1 MCEMHKAL
9 SKSVCVCVCLNVA
22 HDVKRSELSLE
33 SGILKQPV
41 NDFLCLGCCFYL
53 TCVKGG

>member
-9 SKSVCVCVCLNVA
+9 SKSVCVCLNVA
-22 HDVKRSELSLE
+22 HGVKRSELSLE

>member
-9 SKSVCVCVCLNVA
+9 SKSVCVCLNVA
-22 HDVKRSELSLE
+22 HDVKRSELRLE

-41 NDFLCLGCCFYL
+41 NDFLCLGCYFYL

>member
-9 SKSVCVCVCLNVA
+9 SKSVCLNVA
-22 HDVKRSELSLE
+22 HDVKRSALRLK
-33 SGILKQPV
+33 GGTLKQPI
-41 NDFLCLGCCFYL
+41 NDFLCLGCYFTL